1 MNLDIVILAAGKGTR
16 MNSNLPKV
24 LHRIGGDSMLGHVL
38 SAASQLQAAK
48 THIVVGYGADEIREN
63 FADRADLQWAMQD
76 LWSRR
81 GQSR

>member
-1 MNLDIVILAAGKGTR
+1 MLLWLLALRASLSIGSSMNLDIVILAAGKGTR

-63 FADRADLQWAMQD
+63 FAD
-76 LWSRR
+76 
-81 GQSR
+81 